1 MGVFAKMCS
10 VEAFQRAKS
19 TRTGISV
26 WISCL
31 VAISKGCTVS
41 PGFLSGVDS
50 CNVCCS
56 LWAGEDNDIILLGYG
71 MVWYGMVSVWFLVW
85 LVMVCYVVLK
95 PVSRWGQCPPAGIL
109 WREICTR
116 LLRPFAPRCCGRCT
130 ALLYMQPCS
139 LSRRH
144 WWGWSHLWFSRLDFM
159 LDANWRLMLLSY
171 QYQST
176 FHQFYAFNFRYY
188 SRDDFSHKYGWF
200 FDIIQKLCRFLM
212 LQVGPCPFDHDF

>member
-56 LWAGEDNDIILLGYG
+56 LRAGEDNDIILLGYG

-109 WREICTR
+109 WREICTGLPSR
-116 LLRPFAPRCCGRCT
+116 LPATAPCRTCSP
-130 ALLYMQPCS
+130 YCS

-144 WWGWSHLWFSRLDFM
+144 SPGWSHLCFWNYFPNLG
-159 LDANWRLMLLSY
+159 LYLVLTIL
-171 QYQST
+171 
-176 FHQFYAFNFRYY
+176 
-188 SRDDFSHKYGWF
+188 
-200 FDIIQKLCRFLM
+200 
-212 LQVGPCPFDHDF
+212 PCQD